1 MLAAQASSVAPE
13 VYGGIP
19 TCMLTCVRVL
29 CRYSIGKILGAGSF
43 GVVREAVHLATHR
56 RWAHGCSLSPVCA
69 TGHAAA
75 HAPTGTVPACSGV
88 LRCACLLMVWRHC
101 ITELAVHGVGV
112 EPACMRV
119 NREVTRQ
126 LTRSACW
133 RRYACKTIP
142 KIPKRGQGTPRYLLK
157 LQTEVD
163 AMQQLGPSFDAV
175 SLKVLS

>member
-1 MLAAQASSVAPE
+1 
-13 VYGGIP
+13 
-19 TCMLTCVRVL
+19 
-29 CRYSIGKILGAGSF
+29 
-43 GVVREAVHLATHR
+43 
-56 RWAHGCSLSPVCA
+56 
-69 TGHAAA
+69 
-75 HAPTGTVPACSGV
+75 
-88 LRCACLLMVWRHC
+88 
-101 ITELAVHGVGV
+101 
-112 EPACMRV
+112 MRV